1 MKLLL
6 LLTLS
11 IFAFAINPSNVT
23 DIQDLKTNADDILF
37 MQSSSF
43 ECNLYI
49 EKAGQY
55 LLLMNE
61 AEQSNNL
68 SALANNYLLFLDNSN
83 QAIAI
88 CKEINQTVTNDLIDV
103 QSNIEIYYKLTY
115 KQDTIQP
122 ILILIN
128 NQPVQIGCK
137 LPESITQLS
146 LDLNPFIQLQSE
158 QHEVALIKAWLND
171 VVDRLD
177 TEYVA
182 YNGTLVKST
191 DLKKF

>member
-11 IFAFAINPSNVT
+11 VFAFAINPSNVT
-23 DIQDLKTNADDILF
+23 DIQDLKTNAEDILF

-61 AEQSNNL
+61 AEQSSNL
-68 SALANNYLLFLDNSN
+68 SALANSYLLFLDNSN

-103 QSNIEIYYKLTY
+103 QSNIKLYYKLTY
-115 KQDTIQP
+115 K
-122 ILILIN
+122 
-128 NQPVQIGCK
+128 
-137 LPESITQLS
+137 
-146 LDLNPFIQLQSE
+146 
-158 QHEVALIKAWLND
+158 
-171 VVDRLD
+171 
-177 TEYVA
+177 
-182 YNGTLVKST
+182 
-191 DLKKF
+191 

>member
-11 IFAFAINPSNVT
+11 IFALAFEQSNST

-61 AEQSNNL
+61 AEQSSNL
-68 SALANNYLLFLDNSN
+68 SALSNNYILFLDNSN
-83 QAIAI
+83 RAIAI
-88 CKEINQTVTNDLIDV
+88 CRDVNPAVANDIIDI

-115 KQDTIQP
+115 K
-122 ILILIN
+122 
-128 NQPVQIGCK
+128 
-137 LPESITQLS
+137 
-146 LDLNPFIQLQSE
+146 
-158 QHEVALIKAWLND
+158 
-171 VVDRLD
+171 
-177 TEYVA
+177 
-182 YNGTLVKST
+182 
-191 DLKKF
+191 

>member
-11 IFAFAINPSNVT
+11 IFAFAINHSDVT

-55 LLLMNE
+55 LLLMDK
-61 AEQSNNL
+61 AEQSSNL
-68 SALANNYLLFLDNSN
+68 LALSNNYLLFLDSSN

-88 CKEINQTVTNDLIDV
+88 CKEINEAVTNDLIDV

-115 KQDTIQP
+115 K
-122 ILILIN
+122 
-128 NQPVQIGCK
+128 
-137 LPESITQLS
+137 
-146 LDLNPFIQLQSE
+146 
-158 QHEVALIKAWLND
+158 
-171 VVDRLD
+171 
-177 TEYVA
+177 
-182 YNGTLVKST
+182 
-191 DLKKF
+191 

>member
-11 IFAFAINPSNVT
+11 VFAFAINPSNVT

-68 SALANNYLLFLDNSN
+68 SALANNYILFLDNSN

-88 CKEINQTVTNDLIDV
+88 CKKINETVTNDLIDV

-115 KQDTIQP
+115 K
-122 ILILIN
+122 
-128 NQPVQIGCK
+128 
-137 LPESITQLS
+137 
-146 LDLNPFIQLQSE
+146 
-158 QHEVALIKAWLND
+158 
-171 VVDRLD
+171 
-177 TEYVA
+177 
-182 YNGTLVKST
+182 
-191 DLKKF
+191 